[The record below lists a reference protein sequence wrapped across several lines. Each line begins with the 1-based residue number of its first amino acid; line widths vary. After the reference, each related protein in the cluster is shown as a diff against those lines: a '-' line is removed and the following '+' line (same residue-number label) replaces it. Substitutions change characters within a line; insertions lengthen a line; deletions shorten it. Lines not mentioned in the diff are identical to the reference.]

1 MHNPPAPQPRE
12 RNPRLTDEHRAM
24 LPNQSLLL
32 DEETVKCVRAHGR
45 YVGWRMVQR
54 SEGTMMRVWR
64 LEDK

>member
-1 MHNPPAPQPRE
+1 
-12 RNPRLTDEHRAM
+12 M

-32 DEETVKCVRAHGR
+32 DEETAKCVRAHGR

-54 SEGTMMRVWR
+54 SEGTMLRVWR